1 MTQGAVSRQVAILEE
16 YLNVKL
22 FERINR
28 RLILTEAGRDYAA
41 QVSTILKQIE
51 MATFQVMTYNSLAS
65 VLNLAILPTFGVK
78 WLIPRLAKFAAAYP
92 DVLLNLSTEVLPFDF
107 NTRQVDAAIHFGE
120 PDWPDTVMVRLMGE
134 EVVPVCSKALA
145 EGLGSVGTWPTSRC
159 SSTTR
164 PQAWQDWFRHV
175 GVDCP
180 NALSG
185 PRFEQ
190 LAMVIQAAVAGMGVA
205 LMPKFMVETEISLGQ
220 LHVPFPW
227 RSRARNPI
235 TWSIPRRTPARPPS
249 SSSASGSWAKR
260 RAAEASIAL
269 HRFGAAI
276 SMLTKL
282 MAAVCIARA
291 CSPLRA
297 MPAAAAAGRPRH
309 CGKRRR
315 GACGRSEAMR
325 CTILAH
331 PRAFSPGCIPKT
343 HDVVKFLVL
352 TSRAAV
358 LILHRSRPIPLHF
371 SREPHVFSTHLLHPG
386 CRPLGLRRQRSG
398 DPFAA

>member
-1 MTQGAVSRQVAILEE
+1 MSFTKAANELHMTQGAVSRQVAILED

-78 WLIPRLAKFAAAYP
+78 WLIPRLAKFSAAHP

-107 NTRQVDAAIHFGE
+107 STRQVDAAIHFGE

-134 EVVPVCSKALA
+134 EVVPVCSKALSERIHA
-145 EGLGSVGTWPTSRC
+145 VEDLANVTLLQH
-159 SSTTR
+159 TTR

-220 LHVPFPW
+220 LHVPFPFAVK
-227 RSRARNPI
+227 SPQSYYLVYPEKNA
-235 TWSIPRRTPARPPS
+235 
-249 SSSASGSWAKR
+249 GK
-260 RAAEASIAL
+260 
-269 HRFGAAI
+269 AAI
-276 SMLTKL
+276 LKFREWL
-282 MAAVCIARA
+282 
-291 CSPLRA
+291 L
-297 MPAAAAAGRPRH
+297 G
-309 CGKRRR
+309 
-315 GACGRSEAMR
+315 EAQ
-325 CTILAH
+325 
-331 PRAFSPGCIPKT
+331 G
-343 HDVVKFLVL
+343 
-352 TSRAAV
+352 
-358 LILHRSRPIPLHF
+358 
-371 SREPHVFSTHLLHPG
+371 G
-386 CRPLGLRRQRSG
+386 
-398 DPFAA
+398 